1 MANDRMTDSGYN
13 AEEDHFKRQE
23 LEWVQKRRA
32 ELDAQRKTQVASA
45 GRPANW
51 LKCPKCGGDMH
62 EQKMDVVM
70 IDRCTNCGG
79 VFFDAGELE
88 MLTQHQTGGTMSA
101 FKRLFGGK

>member
-1 MANDRMTDSGYN
+1 MPNQRPTDPGYN

-23 LEWVQKRRA
+23 IEWIQKRRA
-32 ELDAQRKTQVASA
+32 ELDEKRKTQVVSG

-51 LKCPKCGGDMH
+51 MKCPKCGGEMQ

-70 IDRCTNCGG
+70 IDRCTGCGG

-88 MLTQHQTGGTMSA
+88 MLTRQQTGGTMSA